1 MPPRIQRF
9 RLRLMRYIYQGQY
22 EPAKHQTV
30 ADFRSCTPVGTP
42 DRADEC
48 FEVKAFTTQAKTSLP
63 ATAARLKEIQ
73 EVDEIQKVDEECSQV
88 RVYYLHGWPAYMPHQ
103 PLPGP
108 Y

>member
-1 MPPRIQRF
+1 MNPRNIK
-9 RLRLMRYIYQGQY
+9 LLLIS
-22 EPAKHQTV
+22 ALVHLL
-30 ADFRSCTPVGTP
+30 AP